1 MSEQLTIPTAEEV
14 NAHFVE
20 VFPAAASTGVRCDTI
35 EPGRATA
42 RWAFDETQLRP
53 GRYISGPT
61 MFMLADTALWFA
73 TFSVIGIESMAVT
86 AEMSIRFLRPAKD
99 GDLLARATIDSASK
113 RRVVGTV
120 QLWIDGSPDQLVAV
134 AQGTYARPA
143 PGDSVNGER

>member
-1 MSEQLTIPTAEEV
+1 MSELLSIPSADEV
-14 NAHFVE
+14 NEHFAE
-20 VFPAAASTGVRCDTI
+20 VFPAAASTGVRCDRI
-35 EPGRATA
+35 EAGIATA
-42 RWAFDETQLRP
+42 RWTFDETQLRP

-99 GDLLARATIDSASK
+99 GDLLAQATVDSVSK

-120 QLWIDGSPDQLVAV
+120 KLWIDGEPDQLVAV

-143 PGDSVNGER
+143 PGDSVNGKR

>member
-1 MSEQLTIPTAEEV
+1 MAVAEQLTIPTFDEV

-35 EPGRATA
+35 EEGSAVA
-42 RWAFDETQLRP
+42 RWTFDEIQLRP

-61 MFMLADTALWFA
+61 MFMLTDTALWFA

-99 GDLLARATIDSASK
+99 GDLIARAIIDSVGK

-143 PGDSVNGER
+143 

>member
-1 MSEQLTIPTAEEV
+1 MSQIPTADEV
-14 NAHFVE
+14 NAHFIE

-35 EPGRATA
+35 EAGSAMA
-42 RWAFDETQLRP
+42 RWAFDDSQLRP

-99 GDLLARATIDSASK
+99 GDLLARATIDSVSK

-120 QLWIDGSPDQLVAV
+120 QLWIEGSPDQLVAV

-143 PGDSVNGER
+143 

>member
-1 MSEQLTIPTAEEV
+1 MSHTQPVTAEQV
-14 NAHFVE
+14 NVHFVE
-20 VFPAAASTGVRCDTI
+20 VFPSAASAGVQCDGI
-35 EPGRATA
+35 EEGLATA
-42 RWAFDETQLRP
+42 RWSFDETQLRP

-99 GDLLARATIDSASK
+99 GDLIARATVDSVSK

-120 QLWIDGSPDQLVAV
+120 HLWIDGFPDQLVAV

-143 PGDSVNGER
+143 PDDPSKGER